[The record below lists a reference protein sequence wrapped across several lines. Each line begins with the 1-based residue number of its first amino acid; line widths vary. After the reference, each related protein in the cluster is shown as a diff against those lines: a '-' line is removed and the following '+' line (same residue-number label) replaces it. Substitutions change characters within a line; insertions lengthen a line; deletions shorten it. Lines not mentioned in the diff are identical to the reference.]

1 MHQRR
6 YLDKESSTPSSKVL
20 PRCRGEPAGAWS
32 ARYESYLSGRSGGLV
47 PGARNPSAWAEL
59 FEPEHVRNPTLCSP
73 LPTWSCPEY
82 GHNKAIRTGAGP
94 GRGVP
99 SAAMSM
105 RRRHS
110 GRARVH
116 RCPGTIPIS
125 TGMLGPERSH
135 RAVASIAC
143 GCGWDQHA
151 IVPPRI

>member
-1 MHQRR
+1 M
-6 YLDKESSTPSSKVL
+6 
-20 PRCRGEPAGAWS
+20 
-32 ARYESYLSGRSGGLV
+32 

-99 SAAMSM
+99 SAATSM

-116 RCPGTIPIS
+116 RCPRDDTNLHRDARAGEEPQGGGLDRMRVRMGS
-125 TGMLGPERSH
+125 TRDCAAENLTRVSFFENTVCDRSVELRDMPPTER
-135 RAVASIAC
+135 RNE
-143 GCGWDQHA
+143 WLLL
-151 IVPPRI
+151 PRKG